1 VTNKVALL
9 TGATGGIGQA
19 CARRLIA
26 RGMAVILVDLDKKR
40 LAELAREIG
49 GETLCLPSDVGDEQ
63 QSKLYVQAAL
73 ERYGRID
80 QAFLN
85 AGIEGPA
92 GLICDTPV
100 EAFDLVMQVNVRGV
114 WLGLAHLMP
123 AMGTAGGGSI
133 VVTSSIGGLRGSA
146 RYAPYVA
153 SKHAVIGLM
162 KSAAIEGAPQNI
174 RVNAVCPGAVDTRM
188 MKAIEAGANPS
199 KPDAV
204 RAKIEAGIPQK
215 RYADPDEVAAMMC
228 FIADSEVGYCTGS
241 VFTIDGGATAG
252 PVR

>member
-1 VTNKVALL
+1 MTTQVALL

-19 CARRLIA
+19 CARRLA
-26 RGMAVILVDLDKKR
+26 ERGTAVILVDLDGAR
-40 LAELAREIG
+40 LDELARNMG
-49 GETLCLPSDVGDEQ
+49 GETLCLVADVTDEQ
-63 QSKLYVQAAL
+63 QSRSYVQAAL
-73 ERYGRID
+73 ARYGHID

-92 GLICDTPV
+92 GLITETPV
-100 EAFDLVMQVNVRGV
+100 EAFDRVMRVNVRGV

-123 AMGTAGGGSI
+123 VMETAGGGSI
-133 VVTSSIGGLRGSA
+133 VVTSSIAGLRGSA
-146 RYAPYVA
+146 RFAPYVT
-153 SKHAVIGLM
+153 SKHAILGLM
-162 KSAAIEGAPQNI
+162 KSAAIEGAAQNI

-188 MKAIEAGANPS
+188 MKAIEAGGNPS
-199 KPDAV
+199 KPDVA
-204 RAKIEAGIPQK
+204 RGKIEAGIPQK

-228 FIADSEVGYCTGS
+228 FIAGSEAGYCTGS